1 MDSNAKRK
9 RIGWS
14 VIVMLSVASVVYGL
28 LVYLEGRYFVQVNL
42 VSPVFVMLRVLILV
56 VFVPLVLVMGY
67 GKYSSAQYTDDD
79 PKH

>member
-1 MDSNAKRK
+1 MDSNAKSK

-42 VSPVFVMLRVLILV
+42 VSPVFVMFRVLILV
-56 VFVPLVLVMGY
+56 VFVPLVLIMGY